1 MNTIF
6 ATSASPVRRVVL
18 AILLALSLALLMLT
32 ATAHTAH
39 AACTSQIASTTEINT
54 YKSQT
59 VYISGTCLG
68 TNNAY
73 TAKDSRFFYIHVYN
87 GTQPWNACYYSSQG
101 EDGVTCSISY
111 WGQNEIVFKGF
122 AGYFGS
128 GPYTLYQGEELLI
141 EELNP
146 QNQGQWSRCIVIVD
160 QSSNDCLGGTA

>member
-18 AILLALSLALLMLT
+18 ATLLALSFVLLTLT
-32 ATAHTAH
+32 GAAHTAH

-87 GTQPWNACYYSSQG
+87 GTQPWNACYVGDLVS
-101 EDGVTCSISY
+101 CSISI
-111 WGQNEIVFKGF
+111 WGNNEIEFNGF
-122 AGYFGS
+122 AGAYGH
-128 GPYTLYQGEELLI
+128 GYVLYQGEELLI

-146 QNQGQWSRCIVIVD
+146 QNYGQWSRCIVIVD